1 MNFKTTVYVPGLDIE
16 VPIMEWICWIFLEN
30 PKYYGL
36 MVAIGGAL
44 ILIGAI
50 LMRGNNSVQRSDI
63 FSMLVCKPFKWSG
76 FFMLLGIVCLAV
88 GIFLLIIL

>member
-1 MNFKTTVYVPGLDIE
+1 VVYVQDLDME
-16 VPIMEWICWIFLEN
+16 VPLMNLIMEIIRETFAEN

-36 MVAIGGAL
+36 MIAIGGAL

-50 LMRGNNSVQRSDI
+50 LMRDNNSVQKSGI
-63 FSMLVCKPFKWSG
+63 FSMLVCKPFKWNG